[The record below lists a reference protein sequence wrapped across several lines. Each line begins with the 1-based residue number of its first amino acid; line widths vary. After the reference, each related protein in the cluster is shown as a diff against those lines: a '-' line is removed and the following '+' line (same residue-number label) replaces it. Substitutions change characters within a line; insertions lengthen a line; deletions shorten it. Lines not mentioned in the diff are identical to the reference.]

1 MKETTGENDLQL
13 KTDVL
18 AELKYEP
25 SVKVTDIGVLVKNG
39 VVTLNGYVTNYAEK
53 WNAVRVIKV
62 IAGVKAIADDIE
74 VNLINSHKKT
84 DGDIAEAAA
93 NQIKGSQAIPAGTVQ
108 VTVREGEVTVEGDV
122 EWRYQKKAAEDA
134 VLYLEGVTGVINLIS
149 IKSTQ
154 MPAEVK
160 TCITSAFERNALVD
174 AKNIQVETSGN
185 KVILRGYV
193 RNLFE
198 REEAEQAAWK
208 ASGVFSVD
216 NQLEVYGLLG
226 FAE

>member
-1 MKETTGENDLQL
+1 MKETMGRTDTQL

-18 AELKYEP
+18 AELQYEP

-39 VVTLNGYVTNYAEK
+39 VVTLNGYATNYAEK
-53 WNAVRVIKV
+53 WNAVRVVKR

-93 NQIKGSQAIPAGTVQ
+93 NQIKWSQAIPAGAVQ

>member
-1 MKETTGENDLQL
+1 MKETTGKTDLQL

-39 VVTLNGYVTNYAEK
+39 VVTLNGCATNYAEK
-53 WNAVRVIKV
+53 WNAVRVVKR

-74 VNLINSHKKT
+74 VNLINSHSKT

-93 NQIKGSQAIPAGTVQ
+93 NQIKWSQAIPAGAVQ
-108 VTVREGEVTVEGDV
+108 VTVCEGEVTVEGDV

-134 VLYLEGVTGVINLIS
+134 VLHLEGVTGVINLIS

-160 TCITSAFERNALVD
+160 TCISSAFERNALVD

-198 REEAEQAAWK
+198 REEAEQAAWN

-216 NQLEVYGLLG
+216 NQLEVYGHLG

>member
-1 MKETTGENDLQL
+1 MKETTGRTDTQL

-25 SVKVTDIGVLVKNG
+25 SEKGTDIGVLVKNG
-39 VVTLNGYVTNYAEK
+39 VVTLNGYATNYAEK
-53 WNAVRVIKV
+53 WNAVRVVKR
-62 IAGVKAIADDIE
+62 IAGVKAIADDIK
-74 VNLINSHKKT
+74 VSLINSYGKT

-93 NQIKGSQAIPAGTVQ
+93 NQIKWSQAIPAGAVQ
-108 VTVREGEVTVEGDV
+108 VTVREGEVTLEGDV
-122 EWRYQKKAAEDA
+122 EWRYQKQAAEDS
-134 VLYLEGVTGVINLIS
+134 VRYLEGVKGVTNLIS

-160 TCITSAFERNALVD
+160 KSITSAFERNALVD
-174 AKNIQVETSGN
+174 AQNIQVETIGN

-216 NQLEVYGLLG
+216 NQLEVSWLSG

>member
-53 WNAVRVIKV
+53 WNTVRVVKR
-62 IAGVKAIADDIE
+62 IAGVKAIADDIA
-74 VNLINSHKKT
+74 VSLINSHSKT
-84 DGDIAEAAA
+84 DGDIAEAVA
-93 NQIKGSQAIPAGTVQ
+93 NQIKGSQAIPAGAVQ
-108 VTVREGEVTVEGDV
+108 VTVREGEVTLEGDV
-122 EWRYQKKAAEDA
+122 EWRYQKQAAEDA
-134 VLYLEGVTGVINLIS
+134 VRYLEGVKGVTNLMS

-154 MPAEVK
+154 MSAEVK
-160 TCITSAFERNALVD
+160 TSISSAFERNALVD
-174 AKNIQVETSGN
+174 AQNIQVETAGN

-216 NQLEVYGLLG
+216 NQLEVSWITD

>member
-39 VVTLNGYVTNYAEK
+39 VVTLNGYATNYAEK
-53 WNAVRVIKV
+53 WNAVRVVKR
-62 IAGVKAIADDIE
+62 IAGVKAIADDIA
-74 VNLINSHKKT
+74 VSLINAHVKT
-84 DGDIAEAAA
+84 DGDIAEAVA
-93 NQIKGSQAIPAGTVQ
+93 NQIKGSQAIPAGAVQ
-108 VTVREGEVTVEGDV
+108 VTVREGEVTLEGDV
-122 EWRYQKKAAEDA
+122 EWRYQKQAAEDA
-134 VLYLEGVTGVINLIS
+134 VRYLEGVKGVTNLMS

-154 MPAEVK
+154 MSAEVK
-160 TCITSAFERNALVD
+160 TSISSAFERNALVD
-174 AKNIQVETSGN
+174 AQNIQVETAGN

-216 NQLEVYGLLG
+216 NQLEVSWITD

>member
-1 MKETTGENDLQL
+1 MHETTGKTDLQL

-18 AELKYEP
+18 AELQYEP

-39 VVTLNGYVTNYAEK
+39 VVTLNGYATNYAEK
-53 WNAVRVIKV
+53 WNAVRVVKR

-74 VNLINSHKKT
+74 VNLINSHSKT

-93 NQIKGSQAIPAGTVQ
+93 NQIKWSQAIPAGAVQ

-160 TCITSAFERNALVD
+160 TSITSAF
-174 AKNIQVETSGN
+174 
-185 KVILRGYV
+185 
-193 RNLFE
+193 
-198 REEAEQAAWK
+198 
-208 ASGVFSVD
+208 
-216 NQLEVYGLLG
+216 
-226 FAE
+226 